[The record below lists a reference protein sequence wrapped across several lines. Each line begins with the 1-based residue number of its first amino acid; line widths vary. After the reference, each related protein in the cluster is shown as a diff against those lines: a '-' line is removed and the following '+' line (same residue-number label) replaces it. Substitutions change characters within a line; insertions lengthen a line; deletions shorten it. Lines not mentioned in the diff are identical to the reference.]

1 MPRPPLWSCGT
12 AAVHMRPMTNVQT
25 TSIASY
31 QGLPLSAR
39 QTAVRRAIS
48 KLGTAC
54 NQQIA
59 DHLGV
64 PVNQVT
70 GRVFELREAGVVIE
84 SHKGPWKPT
93 GRTVIYWKIA
103 VGSLATASPAG
114 PQ

>member
-1 MPRPPLWSCGT
+1 M
-12 AAVHMRPMTNVQT
+12 AAVHIRRMTNVQT

-39 QTAVRRAIS
+39 QTAVRRAIT

-70 GRVFELREAGVVIE
+70 GRVFELREAGAVIE
-84 SHKGPWKPT
+84 SHKGLWKPT

-103 VGSLATASPAG
+103 PAPVATASPAG
-114 PQ
+114 PA